1 MKIVRKLSPNTLRR
15 FKMTSMLTLAVIAFS
30 MLTNQAVMSQE
41 LFDSSGA
48 DDYNGQYVWLG

>member
-1 MKIVRKLSPNTLRR
+1 
-15 FKMTSMLTLAVIAFS
+15 MLTLAVIAFS